1 MENLNYPLV
10 TVNTDY
16 LVLKFLRVFFLGKA
30 QREILHNHKLLAC
43 FLNSGY
49 KINATGTAGITMCVC
64 VCGGKTSNTDIP
76 KKKQHPSRLNFLH
89 RQHQLKK
96 KKKKK
101 S

>member
-64 VCGGKTSNTDIP
+64 VWGGEDLKYRYS
-76 KKKQHPSRLNFLH
+76 KKKTTPI
-89 RQHQLKK
+89 
-96 KKKKK
+96 
-101 S
+101 

>member
-64 VCGGKTSNTDIP
+64 VCGGGRPQIQIFQKKNNT
-76 KKKQHPSRLNFLH
+76 HLG
-89 RQHQLKK
+89 
-96 KKKKK
+96 
-101 S
+101 

>member
-64 VCGGKTSNTDIP
+64 VGGGRPQIQIFQKKNNT
-76 KKKQHPSRLNFLH
+76 HLG
-89 RQHQLKK
+89 
-96 KKKKK
+96 
-101 S
+101 